1 MNKSKGGIMNESLE
15 KRVSLIITNVQG
27 LIVKD
32 QDSLT
37 AANQF
42 ILGIKSMR
50 KEIADTF
57 DPIIDQTNKAHKE
70 ALLQKARHDKPLWDA
85 ELLLKQRTTGYLIE
99 EDRKCREAEIARARA
114 EAERRRIEEEAML
127 KAQIAENLAKETK
140 DESIKRKAIQESN
153 YFLEQ
158 AAAQEEKIVNEMPK
172 EIEKPKVEGLSMR
185 DHWTFEIIDESQI
198 PREFLIVD
206 RQKINL
212 IVQQYKEM
220 ANISGVRIYCE
231 KIMAARIR

>member
-1 MNKSKGGIMNESLE
+1 MSESLE
-15 KRVSLIITNVQG
+15 KRAIEVATKAGEIKVI
-27 LIVKD
+27 D
-32 QDSLT
+32 QPSLT
-37 AANQF
+37 MANQF
-42 ILGIKSMR
+42 ILVIKSVR

-57 DPIIDQTNKAHKE
+57 DPIIDQTNKAHRE

-99 EDRKCREAEIARARA
+99 EDRKCREADIARARA
-114 EAERRRIEEEAML
+114 EAERRKIEEEAML

-172 EIEKPKVEGLSMR
+172 EIIKPKTEGLSMR

-206 RQKINL
+206 RQKISL
-212 IVQQYKEM
+212 IVQQQKEK
-220 ANISGVRIYCE
+220 AAISGVRIYCE
-231 KIMAARIR
+231 KIMAARIK

>member
-1 MNKSKGGIMNESLE
+1 MNESLE
-15 KRVSLIITNVQG
+15 KRAIEVATKAGEIKVI
-27 LIVKD
+27 D
-32 QDSLT
+32 QPSLT
-37 AANQF
+37 MANQF
-42 ILGIKSMR
+42 ILVIKSVR

-57 DPIIDQTNKAHKE
+57 DPIIDQTNKAHRE
-70 ALLQKARHDKPLWDA
+70 ALNQKTKHDEPLRYA
-85 ELLLKQRTTGYLIE
+85 ETVLKDRAKTYLIE
-99 EDRKCREAEIARARA
+99 EDRKRKEMEFARFKAEQEKIWLEEEMKRRA
-114 EAERRRIEEEAML
+114 EKALKEATEEENKGNFDFAM
-127 KAQIAENLAKETK
+127 KIIDT
-140 DESIKRKAIQESN
+140 
-153 YFLEQ
+153 
-158 AAAQEEKIVNEMPK
+158 AALEEKKIVEKMPDQ
-172 EIEKPKVEGLSMR
+172 IIVPEKPKVEGLSMR